1 MYKIKEKPSDFIVNE
16 ISNLDLL
23 DKGNYS
29 VFLLKKK
36 DYTTEKAVS
45 MVCKKLRIGRKL
57 VGYAGNKDKK
67 AITTQYIS
75 IKGSKPIS
83 LELKDISL
91 EFKGYLNEPICLG
104 DLYGNSFEIKV
115 TTSLKLKKLKRIVN
129 YFGEQRFSKNNAEV
143 GKLIIKKDF
152 KKAVEIV
159 DEGIINSYLEEKPN
173 DFIGALRQIPLK
185 ILKLYVHAYQSLIW
199 NKLAESCSDSKTN
212 KKLPLIGFGTE
223 HSKIVDELL
232 KKEDINLR
240 EFIIRSIPELSSEGS
255 ERDLFV
261 DIEDLEID
269 LIDKNYN
276 LKFKLKKGSYATEV
290 IRQMFT

>member
-1 MYKIKEKPSDFIVNE
+1 MYKIKQEASDFIVDE
-16 ISNLDLL
+16 ITNLKFL
-23 DKGNYS
+23 DKGKYS

-36 DYTTEKAVS
+36 DYTTSRAVS
-45 MVCKKLRIGRKL
+45 VVCKKLRINRKF

-143 GKLIIKKDF
+143 GKLIVKGDF

-159 DEGIINSYLEEKPN
+159 DEKVVQDYLADKPN
-173 DFIGALRQIPLK
+173 DFIGALRKIPLK
-185 ILKLYVHAYQSLIW
+185 ILKLYVHAYQSLLW
-199 NKLAESCSDSKTN
+199 NKMAEKEKSN
-212 KKLPLIGFGTE
+212 KKIPIIGFGTE
-223 HSKIVDELL
+223 PSKIINELL
-232 KKEDINLR
+232 KEEKIGLR
-240 EFIIRSIPELSSEGS
+240 DFIIRSIPELSSEGS

-261 DIEDLEID
+261 DVEDLEV
-269 LIDKNYN
+269 DKGYN

-290 IRQMFT
+290 VRQMFT